1 MTVDLFVL
9 LYCTIATQSNH
20 FKQSCHMKI
29 VLLFLTLSVTT
40 FYCYARDYNI
50 TDFGAKADG
59 VTLNTAIIQGAID
72 YITTHGG
79 GRLVFQS
86 GTYISGSIYLKSN
99 VILHLDSGAVLLG
112 SVNPFDYIKDPYIG
126 WMSLIF
132 ALKQEN
138 IGITGQGM
146 IDGRGFYTANN
157 QVANIHK
164 KIFTDPLKLDR
175 PNETNRPQNVY
186 FRECINILI
195 KGITLK
201 DPASWNQ
208 TYDQCK
214 NLFVD
219 SIKVDSKNYWNND
232 GIDVVD
238 CDGVVIKNSFFDAAD
253 DVLCFKSHDPTKIC
267 ENVVVDNCVGRS
279 SANGVK
285 FGTVSRGGFRNFK
298 ITNITIYD
306 TYRSAITFAAVDGG
320 IVENI
325 LVDGLKSTNTGNVI
339 YLRIGDRWSGGK
351 KPAMNN
357 IVIRNI
363 YAEVPNRKPDSG
375 YLYEGPVEDLPR
387 NISPCGIVGLPE
399 YKIKNVTFENIR
411 IVYPGGSN
419 PNYAYRGLTKTEL
432 DSIPEMYAAYPE
444 FSQFKELPAW
454 GVYMRHAEGIS
465 LKNVTFVAK
474 EKEYRPAI
482 VADDV
487 KDILLN
493 NVEFQEPDS
502 KKKKQVFLQNA
513 NLVKNS
519 KR

>member
-1 MTVDLFVL
+1 MRK
-9 LYCTIATQSNH
+9 I
-20 FKQSCHMKI
+20 I
-29 VLLFLTLSVTT
+29 VLFFFSVTA
-40 FYCYARDYNI
+40 FYGYSGDYNVV
-50 TDFGAKADG
+50 DFGARPDG
-59 VTLNTAIIQGAID
+59 IALNTNIIQGAID
-72 YITTHGG
+72 FITTHGG
-79 GRLVFQS
+79 GRLVFNK
-86 GTYISGSIYLKSN
+86 GTYLSGSIYLKSN
-99 VILHLDSGAVLLG
+99 VVLHLEEGAVLLG
-112 SVNPFDYIKDPYIG
+112 SVNPLDYIKDSYIG
-126 WMSLIF
+126 WMSLVF

-138 IGITGQGM
+138 IGITGKGM

-186 FRECINILI
+186 FRECKNITI
-195 KGITLK
+195 TGITLK

-214 NLFVD
+214 NLYVD

-253 DVLCFKSHDPTKIC
+253 DVLCFKSHDPAKIC
-267 ENVVVDNCVGRS
+267 ENVVVDNCTGRS
-279 SANGVK
+279 SANGLK

-298 ITNITIYD
+298 VTNITIYD

-325 LVDGLKSTNTGNVI
+325 LVDGVKSTNTGNVI

-357 IVIRNI
+357 VVIRNV
-363 YAEVPNRKPDSG
+363 YAEVPNGKPDSG

-387 NISPCGIVGLPE
+387 NISPCGIVGLPQ
-399 YKIKNVTFENIR
+399 YKIKNITLENIK
-411 IVYPGGSN
+411 IVYPGASN
-419 PNYAYRGLTKTEL
+419 PNYAYRGLKKAEL
-432 DSIPEMYAAYPE
+432 DSIPEMPGAYPE

-454 GVYMRHAEGIS
+454 GFYLRHAEDINF
-465 LKNVTFVAK
+465 KNVTLVANG
-474 EKEYRPAI
+474 KEYRPAI

-487 KDILLN
+487 KNISFDK
-493 NVEFQEPDS
+493 VEFQEPDS
-502 KKKKQVFLQNA
+502 KKKKQIFLQNS
-513 NLVKNS
+513 NQVK
-519 KR
+519 KK